1 MIHLSTEEADAFAHE
16 WAAAWNSHDLH
27 RIASHYRDD
36 VVYYSPFAD
45 RLGAATPFSGRTAF
59 SRYAAAALESY
70 PDLHFGPD
78 LLVAVGAGSVA
89 VAYRSVQDLFA
100 IETLVFDDNRR
111 ISAARCHYH
120 HAPPGDHRGPQPAR

>member
-59 SRYAAAALESY
+59 SRYAAAALELL
-70 PDLHFGPD
+70 PGP
-78 LLVAVGAGSVA
+78 SF
-89 VAYRSVQDLFA
+89 R
-100 IETLVFDDNRR
+100 
-111 ISAARCHYH
+111 
-120 HAPPGDHRGPQPAR
+120 P